1 MGEPTLNFL
10 AFILMLV
17 FVGLVFAF
25 FCLVLVD
32 DDIYQA
38 LKKKVLSWLK

>member
-10 AFILMLV
+10 VFILMLA
-17 FVGLVFAF
+17 FCGLVFAF
-25 FCLVLVD
+25 FCIVLVD

-38 LKKKVLSWLK
+38 LKKKILSWLK